1 MFSTEYY
8 CLVASLRE
16 WTLDSDTKGFDVREI
31 LEEIFDE
38 LTAKDRKAVELL
50 YAYYDCEN
58 IIAMRNNRNRHNRH
72 NNLANLTAEQ
82 LKDVLEN
89 RNYALLPENVAKV
102 VKLYNEADDDERD
115 DDVVLNDNFEHALFE
130 AYYKDLSASKV
141 RFLDKWG
148 EFDRTLRNISAAVAA
163 REAGRVISEVTVGGG
178 EIVAQLAQ
186 SSASDFGLR
195 GELQYIDSVISAI
208 TEETNIVEKERKIDA
223 VRWSEA
229 EDIAINDYFDIDYI
243 LSYLVKVNIVARWT
257 LLSPEVG
264 REMLDKLIASL
275 DASALVEKQA
285 KQ

>member
-31 LEEIFDE
+31 LDEILDE

-58 IIAMRNNRNRHNRH
+58 IISLRNKRNRH
-72 NNLANLTAEQ
+72 NNLANLSAEQ

-89 RNYALLPENVAKV
+89 RNYALLPENVAAV
-102 VKLYNEADDDERD
+102 VKLYNEVDDEERD
-115 DDVVLNDNFEHALFE
+115 EDVVVGDNFEHALFD

-141 RFLDKWG
+141 RFLKKWG

-223 VRWSEA
+223 IRWSEA

>member
-31 LEEIFDE
+31 LDEILDE
-38 LTAKDRKAVELL
+38 LTANDRKAVELL

-58 IIAMRNNRNRHNRH
+58 IIALRNNRNRHNDLG
-72 NNLANLTAEQ
+72 NLSIEE

-89 RNYALLPENVAKV
+89 RNYAKLPECVAKV
-102 VKLYNEADDDERD
+102 VKLYNEADDEERD
-115 DDVVLNDNFEHALFE
+115 EEVSLDDNFQRAIFD
-130 AYYKDLSASKV
+130 AYYKDLAASKAS
-141 RFLDKWG
+141 FLNKWG

-163 REAGRVISEVTVGGG
+163 REAGRAIKDVTVGGG

-186 SSASDFGLR
+186 SSAADFGLR
-195 GELQYIDSVISAI
+195 GELQYIDAVISAI
-208 TEETNIVEKERKIDA
+208 TEEQNIVEKERKIDA
-223 VRWSEA
+223 IRWAEA
-229 EDIAINDYFDIDYI
+229 EDVAVYDYFTINYI

-264 REMLDKLIASL
+264 REMLNKLIASL
-275 DASALVEKQA
+275 DASKIVEKQA

>member
-31 LEEIFDE
+31 LDEILGE
-38 LTAKDRKAVELL
+38 LTEKDAKAVRLL

-58 IIAMRNNRNRHNRH
+58 VIAMRNNRNRHND
-72 NNLANLTAEQ
+72 LGNLTVEE

-89 RNYALLPENVAKV
+89 RNYALLPQNVAAV
-102 VKLYNEADDDERD
+102 VKLYNEADDEERD
-115 DDVVLNDNFEHALFE
+115 EDAMVDDSFEHAIFE
-130 AYYKDLSASKV
+130 AYYKDLAASKSK
-141 RFLDKWG
+141 FLNKWG

-163 REAGRVISEVTVGGG
+163 REAGRSIKDVTVGGG

-186 SSASDFGLR
+186 SSAADFGLR
-195 GELQYIDSVISAI
+195 GELQYIDAVISAI
-208 TEETNIVEKERKIDA
+208 TDETNIVEKERKIDA
-223 VRWSEA
+223 VRWAEA
-229 EDIAINDYFDIDYI
+229 EDIAVYDYFNINYI

-264 REMLDKLIASL
+264 REMLNKLIASL

>member
-31 LEEIFDE
+31 LDEILDE

-58 IIAMRNNRNRHNRH
+58 IISLRNKRNRH
-72 NNLANLTAEQ
+72 NNLANLSAEQ

-89 RNYALLPENVAKV
+89 RNYALLPENVAAV
-102 VKLYNEADDDERD
+102 VKLYNEVDDEERD
-115 DDVVLNDNFEHALFE
+115 EDVVVGDNFEHALFD

-141 RFLDKWG
+141 RFLKKWG
-148 EFDRTLRNISAAVAA
+148 EFDCTLRNISAAVAA

>member
-31 LEEIFDE
+31 LDEILDE

-58 IIAMRNNRNRHNRH
+58 IISLRNKRNRH
-72 NNLANLTAEQ
+72 NNLANLSAEQ

-89 RNYALLPENVAKV
+89 RNYALLPENVAAV
-102 VKLYNEADDDERD
+102 VKLYNEVDDEERD
-115 DDVVLNDNFEHALFE
+115 EDVVVDDNFEHALFD

-141 RFLDKWG
+141 RFLKKWG

-243 LSYLVKVNIVARWT
+243 LSYLVQVNIVARWT

>member
-58 IIAMRNNRNRHNRH
+58 IIAMRNNRNRH

-163 REAGRVISEVTVGGG
+163 REAGRTISEVTVGGG

-186 SSASDFGLR
+186 SSAADFGLR
-195 GELQYIDSVISAI
+195 GELQYIDAVISAI
-208 TEETNIVEKERKIDA
+208 TEETNIVEKERKIDS

-229 EDIAINDYFDIDYI
+229 EDIAVNDYFDINYI
-243 LSYLVKVNIVARWT
+243 LSYLVKVNIVARWI

-264 REMLDKLIASL
+264 REMLNKLIASL
-275 DASALVEKQA
+275 DASAIVEKQA

>member
-31 LEEIFDE
+31 LDEILDE

-58 IIAMRNNRNRHNRH
+58 IISLRNKRNRH
-72 NNLANLTAEQ
+72 NNLANLSAEQ

-89 RNYALLPENVAKV
+89 RNYALLPENVAAV
-102 VKLYNEADDDERD
+102 VKLYNVVDDEERD
-115 DDVVLNDNFEHALFE
+115 EDVVVGDNFEHALFD

-141 RFLDKWG
+141 RFLKKWG

>member
-16 WTLDSDTKGFDVREI
+16 WTLDSDTKSFDVREI
-31 LEEIFDE
+31 LDEILDE
-38 LTAKDRKAVELL
+38 LTANDTKAVKLL

-58 IIAMRNNRNRHNRH
+58 VIALRNNRNRHN
-72 NNLANLTAEQ
+72 NLGNLTAEE

-89 RNYALLPENVAKV
+89 RNYSLLPTNVAAV
-102 VKLYNEADDDERD
+102 VKLYNEADDEERD
-115 DDVVLNDNFEHALFE
+115 EDVVLDDSFEHAILE
-130 AYYKDLSASKV
+130 AYYKDLAASKV
-141 RFLDKWG
+141 RFLKRWG
-148 EFDRTLRNISAAVAA
+148 EFDRTLRNIAAAVAA
-163 REAGRVISEVTVGGG
+163 REAGRVIRDVTVGGG

-186 SSASDFGLR
+186 SSAVDFGLR
-195 GELQYIDSVISAI
+195 GELQYIDAVISAI
-208 TEETNIVEKERKIDA
+208 TDETNIVEKERKIDA
-223 VRWSEA
+223 IRWAEA

-264 REMLDKLIASL
+264 REMLNKLIASL
-275 DASALVEKQA
+275 DASAIVEKQA

>member
-31 LEEIFDE
+31 LDEILDE
-38 LTAKDRKAVELL
+38 LTANDRKAVELL

-58 IIAMRNNRNRHNRH
+58 IIALRNNRNRHNDLG
-72 NNLANLTAEQ
+72 NLNIEE

-89 RNYALLPENVAKV
+89 RNYAKLPECVAKV
-102 VKLYNEADDDERD
+102 VKLYNEADDEERD
-115 DDVVLNDNFEHALFE
+115 EEVQLDDNFQRALFD
-130 AYYKDLSASKV
+130 AYYKDLAASKAS
-141 RFLDKWG
+141 FLNKWG

-163 REAGRVISEVTVGGG
+163 REAGRAIKDVTVGGG

-186 SSASDFGLR
+186 SSAADFGLR
-195 GELQYIDSVISAI
+195 GELQYIDAVISAI
-208 TEETNIVEKERKIDA
+208 TEEQNIVEKERKIDA
-223 VRWSEA
+223 IRWAEA
-229 EDIAINDYFDIDYI
+229 EDIAVYDYFTINYI

-264 REMLDKLIASL
+264 REMLNKLIASL
-275 DASALVEKQA
+275 DASKIVEKQA

>member
-31 LEEIFDE
+31 LDEILDE
-38 LTAKDRKAVELL
+38 LTANDRKAVELL

-58 IIAMRNNRNRHNRH
+58 IIALRNNRNRHNDLG
-72 NNLANLTAEQ
+72 NLSIEE

-89 RNYALLPENVAKV
+89 RNYAKLPECVAKV
-102 VKLYNEADDDERD
+102 VKLYNEADDEERD
-115 DDVVLNDNFEHALFE
+115 EEVQLDDNFQRALFD
-130 AYYKDLSASKV
+130 AYYKDLAASKAS
-141 RFLDKWG
+141 FLNKWG

-163 REAGRVISEVTVGGG
+163 REAGRAIKDVTVGGG

-186 SSASDFGLR
+186 SSAVDFGLR
-195 GELQYIDSVISAI
+195 GELQYIDAVISAI
-208 TEETNIVEKERKIDA
+208 TEEQNIVEKERKIDA
-223 VRWSEA
+223 IRWAEA
-229 EDIAINDYFDIDYI
+229 EDIAVYDYFTINYI

-264 REMLDKLIASL
+264 REMLNKLIASL
-275 DASALVEKQA
+275 DASKIVEKQA